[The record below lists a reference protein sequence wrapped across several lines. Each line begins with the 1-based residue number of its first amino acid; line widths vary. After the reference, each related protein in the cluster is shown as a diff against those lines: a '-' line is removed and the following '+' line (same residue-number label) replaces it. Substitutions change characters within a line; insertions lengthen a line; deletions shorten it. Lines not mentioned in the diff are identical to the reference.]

1 MFHADGI
8 SGPSQFIAEFNL
20 PFDLPE
26 AVAHFIAD
34 AALIADEIGESP
46 CHVHHF
52 TRGNDRF
59 FLKTSPAVYAPTTYS
74 VLREA
79 RVLDWLSGRLAVPE
93 VVLAA
98 STADGEFMITRAVP
112 GESLAARIAAGRP
125 VVELFRDALHR
136 LQAMPANDCPFD
148 SGVEVRLRELAYL
161 LDRGLAADDC
171 DLDRWP
177 GIAEPRDLL
186 EHLEATRPTEDLV
199 FSHGDLCDNNV
210 FVDDR
215 DNLHFIDLGRGG
227 RADRWADIT
236 LVLRNLRDDIS
247 DEAAAAFLTAIGKAD
262 DGAKR
267 TFFEQLD
274 ELF

>member
-1 MFHADGI
+1 
-8 SGPSQFIAEFNL
+8 L
-20 PFDLPE
+20 PLDLPK
-26 AVAHFIAD
+26 AVVHFIAG

-46 CHVHHF
+46 SHVHHF

-59 FLKTSPAVYAPTTYS
+59 FLKMSAAIYARTTYS

-112 GESLAARIAAGRP
+112 GESLAARIATGRP

-136 LQAMPANDCPFD
+136 LQAVPVADCPFD

-161 LDRGLAADDC
+161 LDHGLTADDC
-171 DLDRWP
+171 DLDQWP
-177 GIAEPRDLL
+177 GIAEPQDLL
-186 EHLEATRPTEDLV
+186 AHLEATRPDEDLV

-236 LVLRNLRDDIS
+236 LVLRNLRDDVS
-247 DEAAAAFLTAIGKAD
+247 DDAADDFLAAIGQAD
-262 DGAKR
+262 DCAKR